1 MKLDP
6 ATIERLKQKIAV
18 YREFLKNWL
27 EPSNLAQLRP
37 KLEFQTGVLAGFA
50 LIASVLLGVTNC
62 STEGTIQRRL
72 DEDLKKSLEEVV
84 PSTLYDNDML
94 QDTMTVPSTE
104 YNIGTDQTTV
114 YIAKKSGKVSAV
126 CFKFTAPDGYSG
138 AINMIMGIDRDGNI
152 LGVRVLS
159 HKETPGLGDKIEVA
173 KSDWILNFAGR
184 SLDNLA
190 PAKWAVKK
198 DGGEFDQFAGATITP
213 RKSVQAIY
221 RGLQLFKAHQDQL
234 LNP

>member
-1 MKLDP
+1 
-6 ATIERLKQKIAV
+6 
-18 YREFLKNWL
+18 
-27 EPSNLAQLRP
+27 LAQLRP

-84 PSTLYDNDML
+84 PAALYDNDML
-94 QDTMTVPSTE
+94 QDTLNIPSSE
-104 YNIGTDQTTV
+104 YNIGAIETTV
-114 YIAKKSGKVSAV
+114 YIAKKSGQVSAV

-138 AINMIMGIDRDGNI
+138 AINMIMGLDRDGNI

-173 KSDWILNFAGR
+173 KSNWILNFVGR

-190 PAKWAVKK
+190 PAKWSVKK

-221 RGLQLFKAHQDQL
+221 RGLQLFKAHQEQL
-234 LNP
+234 INP